1 MSPGSASLPR
11 PPLPVRLNGGIPP
24 RPAPLLG
31 HLPRL
36 EPLLLRRLEHLRVP
50 RLQGG
55 AGAVGGAVGG
65 QRAEGTIGGKGGKRS
80 ARFYGHT
87 EKVRK
92 SVACIYNL
100 QACPYFLFFFKCLS
114 INHFHFHLQDRP
126 PTHEVPPP
134 SNRRQ
139 RRRQLPPLRVPL
151 LGGQEEDAAGYR
163 GRQGRQGDGS
173 ARIHRDDSTG
183 VAAQKEER
191 G

>member
-1 MSPGSASLPR
+1 MSPGSASLPG

-24 RPAPLLG
+24 RPPPLLG

-55 AGAVGGAVGG
+55 AGAVGGAAGG

-87 EKVRK
+87 EEVRK

-100 QACPYFLFFFKCLS
+100 QACPYFLFFKVPFNQSFSFFLPG
-114 INHFHFHLQDRP
+114 P
-126 PTHEVPPP
+126 PAHPRGPTTIEPAATEEAASTAPCPPP
-134 SNRRQ
+134 RGAGGRCCWGSGAAGAARRRQ
-139 RRRQLPPLRVPL
+139 RPHPSR
-151 LGGQEEDAAGYR
+151 
-163 GRQGRQGDGS
+163 
-173 ARIHRDDSTG
+173 
-183 VAAQKEER
+183 
-191 G
+191 

>member
-1 MSPGSASLPR
+1 MRGRRPLLSPGSTSLPR
-11 PPLPVRLNGGIPP
+11 PPLPFRLNGGIPP
-24 RPAPLLG
+24 RPPPLLG

-87 EKVRK
+87 EEVRK

-100 QACPYFLFFFKCLS
+100 QACPYFLFFFKCQTP
-114 INHFHFHLQDRP
+114 FW
-126 PTHEVPPP
+126 EV
-134 SNRRQ
+134 SNNQ
-139 RRRQLPPLRVPL
+139 C
-151 LGGQEEDAAGYR
+151 
-163 GRQGRQGDGS
+163 
-173 ARIHRDDSTG
+173 
-183 VAAQKEER
+183 
-191 G
+191 